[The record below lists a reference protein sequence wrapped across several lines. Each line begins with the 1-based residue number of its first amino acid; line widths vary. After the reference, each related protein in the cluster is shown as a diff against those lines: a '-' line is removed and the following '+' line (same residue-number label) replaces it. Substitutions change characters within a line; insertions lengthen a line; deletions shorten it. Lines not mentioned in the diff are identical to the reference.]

1 MLNSRGAHFTA
12 TSLRMLP
19 IVAHKMRHPFFRSYG
34 ARLQSSLRTV
44 LSSALGH
51 LSSSTCVG
59 LRYGHLSHSLI
70 SFSRQCGISKFIAAV
85 ALTPRHPSSA
95 LRQSTGLDTHI
106 QQRDCLAYCVPDKLV
121 TQNRWY
127 PNINGLS
134 ITYAFRPWLRTD

>member
-1 MLNSRGAHFTA
+1 MPI
-12 TSLRMLP
+12 SLRP
-19 IVAHKMRHPFFRSYG
+19 HSAFRREADHKMRHPFFRSYG

-59 LRYGHLSHSLI
+59 LRYGHRPYSLI

-85 ALTPRHPSSA
+85 ALTPHHLSRA
-95 LRQSTGLDTHI
+95 LRHGTSLNTHI
-106 QQRDCLAYCVPDKLV
+106 QQRDCLAYCVPDKLI
-121 TQNRWY
+121 TQDQWY

-134 ITYAFRPWLRTD
+134 ITYAFRPRLRTD